1 MRDLNSELKGLDPF
15 NDLSPVITRDYGK
28 SCIREKSKDEL
39 AQDEQSNAI
48 RFFRQSLN
56 ELEEFKGLKQLN
68 RPPVFCWAWK
78 FRFNQTKRT
87 DFDSIIDQ
95 FVENSTMFD
104 EQKV

>member
-1 MRDLNSELKGLDPF
+1 M
-15 NDLSPVITRDYGK
+15 
-28 SCIREKSKDEL
+28 
-39 AQDEQSNAI
+39 
-48 RFFRQSLN
+48 
-56 ELEEFKGLKQLN
+56 KQLN

-78 FRFNQTKRT
+78 FRFNQTKGT